1 MSKWKGLAFF
11 LFFLSFIWFVGG
23 ISVVYYII
31 AAGDGTIAVIMVTVL
46 MGISLAAAYGGY
58 RSLRKSKIA
67 PAVTRPACVRQPTAS
82 PQVSPPQEARAERMV
97 KEVGSGLIR
106 IYVILFRR
114 SLSPEEYAERTRSS
128 LGVWRSDAVVVGTPP
143 SDENFAK
150 NAIREVCGDIWST
163 PPVPEVKIE
172 KDDPQYFR
180 SIPGVAGGGMN
191 DYAISFLK
199 RKITQGEDPDY
210 FNIYGYTVYVTTTTD
225 RITGDGALVIRINR

>member
-1 MSKWKGLAFF
+1 MVVMAGLVIFF
-11 LFFLSFIWFVGG
+11 IYRRKKRRLVNNTK
-23 ISVVYYII
+23 Y
-31 AAGDGTIAVIMVTVL
+31 AVIRHTP
-46 MGISLAAAYGGY
+46 IS
-58 RSLRKSKIA
+58 
-67 PAVTRPACVRQPTAS
+67 QPTAS
-82 PQVSPPQEARAERMV
+82 PTVSPPQEAKAESMK

-114 SLSPEEYAERTRSS
+114 SISAQEYAERARSTLS
-128 LGVWRSDAVVVGTPP
+128 INPSAVVVGTPP

-191 DYAISFLK
+191 DYAIGFLK
-199 RKITQGEDPDY
+199 RKIAQGEDPDY